1 GQGRGGGGGGG
12 RGRAGARARRLRR
25 LHAAPSYVTV
35 TESSRASGARALGA
49 AAADAQRE
57 WLLTDGAGGY
67 ACGTAADL
75 PTRRYHAWLC
85 AALPPG
91 GERVPYLA
99 PVDQRLATPAAHFTL
114 LTPPH

>member
-1 GQGRGGGGGGG
+1 
-12 RGRAGARARRLRR
+12 
-25 LHAAPSYVTV
+25 VTV

-91 GERVPYLA
+91 GERVRWLA
-99 PVDQRLATPAAHFTL
+99 GVDERLDTADGEFALLAAHWRSLQAPSLPEGTA
-114 LTPPH
+114 